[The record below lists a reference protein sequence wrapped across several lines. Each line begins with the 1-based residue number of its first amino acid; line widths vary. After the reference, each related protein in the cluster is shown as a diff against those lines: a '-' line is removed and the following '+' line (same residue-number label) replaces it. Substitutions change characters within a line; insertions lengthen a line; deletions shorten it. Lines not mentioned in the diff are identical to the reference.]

1 MSAKT
6 AQQDSE
12 GMYWCIK
19 CGKRHRRNSSIGSWH
34 SPLERPDL
42 EESNLSR
49 SRRSKPD
56 KSTFAAAI
64 ALALELEERDA
75 SEVKFEHY
83 QQRYRDEG
91 FDELR
96 NARDAIYSLR
106 DDWNDVIVRR
116 HSAHEWLA
124 FEATGN
130 DAMRLR
136 DAARNYKSLGMTFGV
151 RH

>member
-1 MSAKT
+1 MSTKVT
-6 AQQDSE
+6 QPDSD
-12 GMYWCIK
+12 GLYWCIK
-19 CGKRHRRNSSIGSWH
+19 CEKRHQRNSNIGNWH
-34 SPLERPDL
+34 APLERPDL
-42 EESNLSR
+42 EESNVGRAS
-49 SRRSKPD
+49 RSKPD
-56 KSTFAAAI
+56 KATFAAAI

-75 SEVKFEHY
+75 SEVRFEHY
-83 QQRYRDEG
+83 RQRYRDEG

-96 NARDAIYSLR
+96 NARDAIYTLR
-106 DDWNDVIVRR
+106 DEYHDVIVRS

-136 DAARNYKSLGMTFGV
+136 DAAREYNSLGMSFGV